1 MDSFGKNIEL
11 IIDSGKSVFGLES
24 TILDLT
30 TEKPIIRRQ
39 GVITEDEIT
48 KKIGIKIKVFD
59 QLFNR
64 GFLTSPG
71 QTSRHYS
78 PHTPLKINSK
88 KPQSGD
94 ALLNYGKNYIN
105 NFEPSLNLSS
115 KGDLYEAAHNLFD
128 YLRKLDKLKKKEL

>member
-1 MDSFGKNIEL
+1 MAKNIEL

-48 KKIGIKIKVFD
+48 KKIGIKIKVLD
-59 QLFNR
+59 QLFN
-64 GFLTSPG
+64 GELPISPG

-88 KPQSGD
+88 KTT
-94 ALLNYGKNYIN
+94 N
-105 NFEPSLNLSS
+105 
-115 KGDLYEAAHNLFD
+115 
-128 YLRKLDKLKKKEL
+128 